1 MSTAWEQ
8 FGLRRLAK
16 TRWKCEPQ
24 DIPSS
29 EKAAFDQ
36 AWSRQRF
43 LEQAIV
49 QQASGLQVTDTLLK
63 SIDASLADLL
73 NETAFSDEERQAVVQ
88 HHALMELQFVRITE
102 QVPFPDDMTV
112 LAWYERNQE
121 KFMRPEQRL
130 THHLLLTVD
139 DDSDTLHRQA
149 MQFYREIQTSRDA
162 FPRLAKRYS
171 HCPSAL
177 EGGRLGWI
185 SRGLL
190 YPQLE
195 SALFALPEN
204 GIAAPVETELG
215 WHLIWCERIRAPQL
229 LPQTEALEKAREFLW
244 RQGQQQWQ
252 QTWLNRLMAE
262 MPA

>member
-1 MSTAWEQ
+1 MSTDWEQ

-24 DIPSS
+24 DIPAG
-29 EKAAFDQ
+29 EKAAFEQ
-36 AWSRQRF
+36 AWCRQRF

-49 QQASGLQVTDTLLK
+49 EQARDLPVTDDLLQ
-63 SIDASLADLL
+63 SIDSSLAELL
-73 NETAFSDEERQAVVQ
+73 AESALSGEERQAVVR
-88 HHALMELQFVRITE
+88 HHALMELQFARITG

-112 LAWYERNQE
+112 LAWYERHQE

-139 DDSDTLHRQA
+139 DDRTTAHRQV
-149 MQFYREIQTSRDA
+149 MQFYREIQAAREV

-190 YPQLE
+190 YPELDA
-195 SALFALPEN
+195 ALFALPEN

-215 WHLIWCERIRAPQL
+215 WHLIWCESIRAPQRL
-229 LPQTEALEKAREFLW
+229 SQTDALEKAREFLW
-244 RQGQQQWQ
+244 RRGQQQWQ
-252 QTWLNRLMAE
+252 QTWLNGLMAQ